1 METLY
6 LAHHGIK
13 GQKWGVRRFQN
24 KDGSYTLAG
33 KNRRSGQQN
42 ERADSTESHRLTG
55 KQKRL
60 LALGAAAVGTGLAVY
75 GFHRY
80 RDVLNDR
87 TLKALAVEGKV
98 IAEDPSN
105 TMHMFK
111 HRIPNQALITNKQI
125 TLNQRVRAYEG
136 SKDPVKIV
144 ADIITKR
151 DYLKEHEV
159 ARSVSRGRTSIWDNS
174 KPFGTDYQ
182 FRLYNVGENPG
193 KNPNLVSYEFDPKIR
208 VGDVVRGVKKRRSVN
223 YGAIKWKHRMAY
235 SFV

>member
-24 KDGSYTLAG
+24 KDGSYTFAG
-33 KNRRSGQQN
+33 KIRRSNQQN
-42 ERADSTESHRLTG
+42 GSSNAKRQRGLTDR
-55 KQKRL
+55 QKK
-60 LALGAAAVGTGLAVY
+60 ALIVGAAVVGTGLAVY
-75 GFHRY
+75 GAHRY

-105 TMHMFK
+105 TMHTFGRRM
-111 HRIPNQALITNKQI
+111 PNQSLISNKQI

-136 SKDPVKIV
+136 SKDPVKII
-144 ADIITKR
+144 ADIVTKQ
-151 DYLKEHEV
+151 DYLKEHKV
-159 ARSVSRGRTSIWDNS
+159 ARDVSRGRTSIWDNS
-174 KPFGTDYQ
+174 KPYGTDYQ

-193 KNPNLVSYEFDPKIR
+193 NNPNFVPYQFDPKIR
-208 VGDVVRGVKKRRSVN
+208 VGDVIRGVKKKKV
-223 YGAIKWKHRMAY
+223 
-235 SFV
+235 